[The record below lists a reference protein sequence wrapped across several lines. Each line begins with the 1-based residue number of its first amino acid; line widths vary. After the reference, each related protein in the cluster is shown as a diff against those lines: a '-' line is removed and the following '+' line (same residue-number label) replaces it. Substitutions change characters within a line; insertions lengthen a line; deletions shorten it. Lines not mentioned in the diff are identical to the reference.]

1 MSIEPDHFTPAGDHF
16 LVSTHQP
23 FRSKTGVEV
32 EQDVTH
38 LLRLRDGKVTDAP
51 GYRDRSNALKA
62 LGLSG

>member
-1 MSIEPDHFTPAGDHF
+1 MSIEPDHFTPAGDHV

-32 EQDVTH
+32 ERDVTQ
-38 LLRLRDGKVTDAP
+38 LLRFRDGKVTYAA

>member
-1 MSIEPDHFTPAGDHF
+1 

-23 FRSKTGVEV
+23 FRSKTGLEV
-32 EQDVTH
+32 EQDVTE
-38 LLRLRDGKVTDAP
+38 LLRFRDGKVTYAT